1 MKTREI
7 AIQLILEELDR
18 KTCNDTNLNDEILT
32 EFETLDREN
41 LGTRLCYIWWA
52 VYPANR
58 DFCDLPR
65 SVGEGYVN
73 GM

>member
-41 LGTRLCYIWWA
+41 LGTRLCYIW
-52 VYPANR
+52 
-58 DFCDLPR
+58 
-65 SVGEGYVN
+65 
-73 GM
+73 